1 MTKEEK
7 HRLHLLLETWRRLPL
22 RCPEVESG
30 RNEECP
36 EVESAKTKG
45 LNPWHGGYSAGAHA
59 CAEELLDFLE
69 EESS

>member
-1 MTKEEK
+1 M
-7 HRLHLLLETWRRLPL
+7 
-22 RCPEVESG
+22 
-30 RNEECP
+30 
-36 EVESAKTKG
+36 ESAKTKG